1 MTEKKWPDK
10 YPIEGRRG
18 RRYAT
23 VASTKVGPMM
33 KEAIGGVVEA
43 EKQGKSIA
51 YSFIQSNHD
60 EILRAMDIVPMWTE
74 NYAGICGAKRDT
86 GRFLEKAES
95 LDFSRSLCTYA
106 TCGLG
111 FDAWRE
117 ESGDMPPDSPWGGQV
132 KPDVMLSSGQIIC
145 DPRNKWYQ
153 ACKQFMPDVP
163 VHNSASLC
171 PLYEDDIDRSEVEGY
186 YVKYITEDLKDLVGF
201 LERHLNKK
209 MDWDRLWRTIDLADR
224 TMDLLDECREL
235 RKAVPTPMDTGDA
248 MNTMVAHCFMLGTQQ
263 AYDFL
268 SDLQDELRYKVERKL
283 GVVPGEKYRLAWAGG
298 LPSWFALTDFMYF
311 WSKGAVFPVEST
323 YNDIAYPVSEL
334 DLPKTDDPLEYIAWR
349 WIRRQTY
356 WWDAA
361 KKRRGSDPEVERIIH
376 YIEKYKIDGLVV
388 HEAFSCRSWHVGLLW
403 MLNQIAKIYK
413 PIPVLVIKGG
423 KKERTERE
431 LPSLVLESD
440 IVDISS
446 YSEADTHARIDAF
459 IETVESVKSQKV
471 EV

>member
-1 MTEKKWPDK
+1 MAEQKWPEK

-18 RRYAT
+18 RQYGT
-23 VASTKVGPMM
+23 IASTKVGPMM

-43 EKQGKSIA
+43 KKEGKAIA
-51 YSFIQSNHD
+51 YSFIQCNYD

-74 NYAGICGAKRDT
+74 NYAGICGVKRDT

-111 FDAWRE
+111 FDAWRAE
-117 ESGDMPPDSPWGGQV
+117 TGEIPPDAPWGGQV
-132 KPDVMLSSGQIIC
+132 KPDVMLSSGQLIC

-153 ACKQFMPDVP
+153 ACQQFYPDVP
-163 VHNSASLC
+163 IHNSAALW
-171 PLYEDDIDRSEVEGY
+171 PVYENDVDRREVEGY
-186 YVKYITEDLKDLVGF
+186 YVKYLTQDLKDLVAF
-201 LERHLNKK
+201 LEKHLSKK
-209 MDWDRLWRTIDLADR
+209 MDWDRLWETINLADR
-224 TMDLLDECREL
+224 TMDLLVECREL

-248 MNTMVAHCFMLGTQQ
+248 MNTMVAHAFKLGEQQ

-268 SDLQDELRYKVERKL
+268 TDLRDELKYKVENKL
-283 GVVPGEKYRLAWAGG
+283 GVAPEEKYRLAWAGG

-323 YNDIAYPVSEL
+323 YNELAVSVSEL
-334 DLPKTDDPLEYIAWR
+334 DIPKTTDPLEYIAWR

-361 KKRRGSDPEVERIIH
+361 KKRPGSDPDVERIIN
-376 YIEKYKIDGLVV
+376 YIENYDIDGLVV

-413 PIPVLVIKGG
+413 PIPVLVMKGG
-423 KKERTERE
+423 KKEQQNRE
-431 LPSLVLESD
+431 LPSLVLEGD

-459 IETVESVKSQKV
+459 IETVDSVKNRKA